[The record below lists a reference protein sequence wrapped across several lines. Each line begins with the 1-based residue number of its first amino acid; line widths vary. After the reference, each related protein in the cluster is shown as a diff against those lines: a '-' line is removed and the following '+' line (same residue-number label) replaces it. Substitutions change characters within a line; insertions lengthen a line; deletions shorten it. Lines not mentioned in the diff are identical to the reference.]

1 MPKMKSKRAA
11 TKRFSRTGSGKIR
24 RTKANHSHILTKKSM
39 KRKRRLRGTTI
50 MKDCDV
56 KIVKNLIPYL

>member
-11 TKRFSRTGSGKIR
+11 TKRFRRTGKGKIR
-24 RTKANHSHILTKKSM
+24 RTKANHSHILTKKTM

-50 MKDCDV
+50 MSAADSKLV
-56 KIVKNLIPYL
+56 KPLIPYL